1 MSTRKITVKSRYG
14 RPVIETS
21 GFEGDSC
28 FAATAGIERALAGDG
43 GVEILEFNPSQGVE
57 QENLETN

>member
-1 MSTRKITVKSRYG
+1 MKKIVVKSRFG

-21 GFEGDSC
+21 GYEGDSC
-28 FAATAGIERALAGDG
+28 LAATAGIERALAGEG
-43 GVEILEFNPSQGVE
+43 GVEILEFNPGQGVE